1 MRINFYHPINATFLQ
16 NICLR
21 LAILSVMC
29 FASGTIQASVSGYGS
44 EEVSVSVDYSTGYL
58 NVNWRDYRTNSTC
71 DDYMHS
77 ARVYYRIG
85 QSGTWIQIYDQNS
98 TIAAVAHSS
107 SAANERR
114 ATIFRT
120 MPAAFFEQTVQVR
133 FTGSWKEEDGFFC
146 DGNTNGKDFTYT
158 LNNTIDAP
166 RNVTASSN
174 SYCDKV
180 RLTWDDGSNVNGLN
194 PTRVR
199 IIRNGVASSNY
210 VYSSTNLADYTEG
223 PTAVD
228 LNLSVQTYLEWTND
242 GQTRFAYGGTVNVTG
257 KKYGPPGK
265 AEGVYLEQ
273 ANCNGQIQV
282 NWNWSNSTN
291 PSNFLIERST
301 DSSFTTFT
309 TLTVSGSDRSV
320 RDANTMIGQVY
331 YYRVFAQDNCPN
343 STTLKTKS
351 EVSTRATEVGLG
363 IPTKPAVKNI
373 SVNSVNK
380 SVTLT
385 WTDNT
390 NLEDGF
396 KVVRQS
402 GSGQVE
408 FDVAANDTSYT
419 DNTADNCTNYTY
431 LVKTYNSCKTTG
443 VISTNS
449 LSAYIPSDISQTF
462 SNNGKLEATD
472 GEFGERIDIKWST
485 PNKQNDDWSILR
497 INPITNDTVPIANLD
512 GRVKSFTD
520 NTADANT
527 LYKYLISGES
537 NCAGNV
543 VYSDTTSDF
552 GFRLAFGTINGQIT
566 YSGGSAVKGVK
577 VTALAASGA
586 SGKSGGFNGT
596 SSYATIS
603 NSAKL
608 SDSLVSVL
616 AYVRPSTTSG
626 IQTVI
631 SKISGTKGYQLFIE
645 GGQLKVKIGTTTKQ
659 VSIPNFTAGN
669 WISVGTIV
677 SSDSVKLL
685 HNGKY
690 LGVFAHSEGANI
702 KNTSSIEIGR
712 NGTTNYFK
720 GEIDEVRLYNKP
732 LSKQEYERSFDV
744 YINPS
749 MDGLV
754 GYWRFDEGFGVT
766 AYDYSKTLLTTN
778 KNHATLSN
786 VTWSNAKPSTSQLTA
801 GAYTDSLGSYFIP
814 FVPYLGSG
822 DNYTIRPE
830 FGTHTFTPATTTLL
844 IGTGSA
850 NYTGQ
855 NFTDNSSF
863 TVSGTV
869 KFKNTS
875 CFVKDARIKIDGEVV
890 IRNGEVATTN
900 DSGKFTIQV
909 PIGPHVVT
917 VEQTSHVYSAGRYPA
932 VGTRNFQQNVTGI
945 EFIDSTLVRVV
956 GRVAGGS
963 IQKALPPALGKG
975 KNNIGVASIPFK
987 AQQGN
992 GCLTTQTTT
1001 DSNTGEY
1008 AIDLPPMRFEIPNF
1022 NVISNASIQFNNNAL
1037 LDITNVPPVV
1047 TSIDSVF
1054 RDSLGIK
1061 QLVRVDSA
1069 HYQRQRDFIQTV
1081 SPSIDVRS
1089 ANRPVNKY
1097 GSDTVTYSNSG
1108 VKILI
1113 PSDSLGLNYP
1123 IFEENKEYTWNIS
1136 AFQIYT
1142 NKDNGMTVLDSV
1154 PMTEGNIIIVNN
1166 LASEPRQEF
1175 KFRITDTTKFSG
1187 VQEYTFTGG
1196 QSNTAADQTNPEYS
1210 FSKTCEITLAP
1221 QNGNAVS
1228 WKPNVN
1234 DTKSQFFR
1242 GIVFGGKALG
1252 NSFATAGPQVVT
1264 MVLRDPPGTRSKA
1277 SWERAST
1284 VTNSYSFGVQAGVAS
1299 NLSSEISLGTEFDV
1313 GLGYTTPTK
1322 IEASAKN
1329 DISVE
1334 ASIGANGELIESTTN
1349 SLGISTGTGDE
1360 FVGGNADL
1368 FFGRSMNMDF
1378 GLSQV
1383 LSLIDANHC
1392 NGNCASTTYRYN
1404 GVDYKIGTYVS
1415 MYAIPKGYQTEFV
1428 FTQAGIENSV
1438 IPKLEALRNQFLLN
1452 SSKYTSV
1459 PASHPNFGKS
1469 NDDITLT
1476 NPTPDPE
1483 SNSLEDS
1490 TGESYTFKGYIRVDT
1505 TYTSPFTGVSRTM
1518 TMYEGVDS
1526 VWWYNKQI
1534 TLWKDALAE
1543 NERAKVTA
1551 NQSNL
1556 DKNISYQG
1564 GSTQTHTNTTT
1575 KSLGGAITIGFNLSK
1590 EMTLAVGAEIGGTGA
1605 KVEQSTSLSMQSNAT
1620 IGTKEETSTTFSYT
1634 LDDPDA
1640 LDEFSV
1646 DVFKAR
1652 DGFGPIFKT
1661 RGGQTSC
1668 PYQGEVKTK
1677 YYQPGTII
1685 DQATIQ
1691 LEDPGITASPSVL
1704 FNIPANGQGNINLS
1718 LINNGLEDV
1727 VYSLKVLENTNPNGA
1742 ILKIDGISPNRDF
1755 AVPASTSINKTLVVE
1770 KGPNHIAY
1778 DSIGLVFHSRCQ
1790 YAFGTAGYK
1799 DIADTVYFSVYFLP
1813 SCTELDVQS
1822 PQNQFVANNTYSNVL
1837 PVIISG
1843 YDINYGGL
1851 EKIQLQ
1857 YKPSNQASWVPLGR
1871 EWFKDTND
1879 IDTRYPNHVDPQL
1892 IPRNQSYI
1900 NYSFEMDQ
1908 LIDRNYD
1915 LRAIATCKIPFNPD
1929 FSQESKV
1936 VSGVFDRVNP
1946 HPFGSP
1952 SPADGVLDPNDDI
1965 AIRFNEVIEAGSL
1978 TPDNFQ
1984 ITGVLNGQELRHDK
1998 AVAFDGATGFLQIAN
2013 GFDFASGSFT
2023 IEFWAKRDVI
2033 GTDQTIISQ
2042 GASNNNV
2049 FAIGFNA
2056 ANQIDVKLGNQNYM
2070 STFAITDTAYWH
2082 HYTVTYDKDNLV
2094 LEITERDAQ
2103 TSQLST
2109 NNNFFANFTS
2119 GGKTFVGKS
2128 SVSNAHF
2135 FNGSMHQLRIWN
2147 KALTSGEV
2155 SSRINQ
2161 NLHGREAGLIGYWPM
2176 DEGKGM
2182 LAEDKARF
2190 RHAEMNANWEINPKG
2205 TAAQFDGLTKY
2216 AVVDSAG
2223 TLAITQEMDMSIEF
2237 WFKTVGGRLQTFL
2250 SNGSGRLVANDAN
2263 RNGWNIE
2270 MNAQNEIWVKND
2282 SFAFKAVQTNYA
2294 DNKWHH
2300 FALVVNRLANTT
2312 AYIDGVQQKSTSST
2326 NFWGFGAAKL
2336 AIGARF
2342 SVIANQEVFDQYFTG
2357 FMDEVR
2363 IWNTALLRD
2372 NIELNRYNRMKG
2384 DEFGLL
2390 AYYPFESYRL
2400 ELGTPVLDVSLG
2412 NQSGVLPNASRLNL
2426 RAANG
2431 SIYSIET
2438 PAIALQRPVEK
2449 IKYSWSVNGD
2459 EIVITPNEQAA
2470 NIENVTLNISVKGVK
2485 DLHGN
2490 EMQSP
2495 KTWIAFVNK
2504 NQVLWQDAE
2513 KNLSKELN
2521 DTLTFT
2527 SKVINSGGEVK
2538 NFTISNIPSWLTVT
2552 PASGTINPLSTKTI
2566 KFTVNQGVNIGDFTE
2581 DVLLTTDFGFNEKLL
2596 VKLKVAKTSPNFH
2609 VDPSLYQQSMSV
2621 IGQIRINGQVST
2633 NPDDKLVAFIN
2644 GEVRGVANLQY
2655 VPTYDKYVAFLD
2667 VYSNTSDSIYFQ
2679 VWNASQGQI
2688 HTDINPVLFFNNND
2702 LVGSPVSPQYFD
2714 AVNNISKPIIL
2725 KSGWNWV
2732 SFPLM
2737 DNKMNS
2743 FHNFFEELNL
2753 RDGDMVKTIG
2763 NNANAQYGG
2772 TAIGWSGNL
2781 VNQGLKNEISY
2792 LIKMSVRDT
2801 LNYKGLA
2808 IDPDTVQI
2816 DVVNGWNRIGFVSL
2830 RNMQVSTA
2838 LANFNA
2844 QDGDI
2849 IKSQERFSYFDSN
2862 LGWIGS
2868 LQTLEPTKGYL
2879 LKSTANTS
2887 FVYPRQGLLRQ
2898 RTELP
2903 AQMELEDML
2912 TERYSLNPYNY
2923 EAGVSAIVKVEVC
2936 EEVVQN
2942 ENVILAAFVGEELRG
2957 WSESAT
2963 KVNDVLGYQYFLTA
2977 YGEGNDQFEYT
2988 LIDTVT
2994 NKKIALLGN
3003 LVFEKNGLQGTPNK
3017 PIVVHPTTKVDCDEF
3032 KVEVSPIE
3040 AMNLVYPNP
3049 FRNTLNITV
3058 PTDLGE
3064 AIEVSLI
3071 DSYGRVLHQEK
3082 SAQGSLLNWSK
3093 IAGSKE
3099 VAQGVYY
3106 IRFSS
3111 DAGQKVEK
3119 VVKY

>member
-1 MRINFYHPINATFLQ
+1 MRFNFYNAIKALFTQIVYSKITALALLIFLAG
-16 NICLR
+16 NV
-21 LAILSVMC
+21 S
-29 FASGTIQASVSGYGS
+29 ASVSGYGDG
-44 EEVSVSVDYSTGYL
+44 EVSVSVDYSTGYL
-58 NVNWRDYRTNSTC
+58 NVNWRDYRTNSSC
-71 DDYMHS
+71 DDYMHT

-85 QSGTWIQIYDQNS
+85 QSGSWIQIYDQNS
-98 TIAAVAHSS
+98 YISAVAHSS

-114 ATIFRT
+114 TTIFRT
-120 MPAAFFEQTVQVR
+120 MPANFFEQTVQVR

-158 LNNTIDAP
+158 LNNTINGP
-166 RNVTASSN
+166 RNVTASSS

-180 RLTWDDGSNVNGLN
+180 RLTWDDGTNVDGLGA
-194 PTRVR
+194 TRVR
-199 IIRNGVASSNY
+199 IIRNGVAASNY
-210 VYSSTNLADYTEG
+210 LNTSTNLADYTEG

-242 GQTRFAYGGTVNVTG
+242 GQTRQAYGGTVNITG

-265 AEGVYLEQ
+265 AEGLYLEQ

-282 NWNWSNSTN
+282 SWNWSSANN
-291 PSNFLIERST
+291 PSNFLIERAA
-301 DSSFTTFT
+301 DSNFTSIT

-320 RDANTMIGQVY
+320 RDANTLIGQKY
-331 YYRVFAQDNCPN
+331 YYRVYAQDNCPN
-343 STTLKTKS
+343 STTLKAKS
-351 EVSTRATEVGLG
+351 EVSTKETEVGLG
-363 IPTKPAVKNI
+363 IPPTTTVKNI

-385 WTDNT
+385 WRDNT

-408 FDVAANDTSYT
+408 FDVAPNDTSFT

-443 VISTNS
+443 VISSNS

-543 VYSDTTSDF
+543 VFSDTTSDF

-586 SGKSGGFNGT
+586 SGKSGGFNGS
-596 SSYATIS
+596 SSYATIP
-603 NSAKL
+603 NSDKL
-608 SDSLVSVL
+608 SDSLLSVL
-616 AYVRPSTTSG
+616 AYIRPNTTSG

-631 SKISGTKGYQLFIE
+631 SKVDSTKGYQLYIE
-645 GGQLKVKIGTTTKQ
+645 SNQLKIKLGTTTKQ
-659 VSIPNFTAGN
+659 VAIPNFSAGN
-669 WISVGTIV
+669 WISVGAIV

-685 HNGKY
+685 YNGKI
-690 LGVFAHSEGANI
+690 LGVYPHTEKANI
-702 KNTSSIEIGR
+702 KNSSSIEIGR
-712 NGTTNYFK
+712 KGTTNYFN
-720 GEIDEVRLYNKP
+720 GEIDEVRLYNRA
-732 LSKQEYERSFDV
+732 LTNVDYERSYDV

-749 MDGLV
+749 MNGLM
-754 GYWRFDEGFGVT
+754 GYWRFDEGFGT
-766 AYDYSKTLLTTN
+766 IAYDYSKTLLTTN
-778 KNHATLSN
+778 KNHATLTN
-786 VTWSNAKPSTSQLTA
+786 VAWSNSKPTTSQLTA

-814 FVPYLGSG
+814 FVPYLGTG

-844 IGTGSA
+844 IGSGSA

-855 NFTDNSSF
+855 NFTDKSSF
-863 TVSGTV
+863 TVSGSV

-875 CFVKDARIKIDGEVV
+875 CYVEGARIKIDGEVV
-890 IRNGEVATTN
+890 IRNGEVAMTN
-900 DSGKFTIQV
+900 DTGKFTIQV
-909 PIGPHVVT
+909 PIGPHVIT
-917 VEQTSHVYSAGRYPA
+917 VEQTSHVYSDGRYPA
-932 VGTRNFQQNVTGI
+932 TGTRNFQQNVTNI
-945 EFIDSTLVRVV
+945 EFIDSTLVKVV

-963 IQKALPPALGKG
+963 IQKALPPNLGKG
-975 KNNIGVASIPFK
+975 KNNIGVATIPFK
-987 AQQGN
+987 SQQGN
-992 GCLTTQTTT
+992 GCLTTQAITNNT
-1001 DSNTGEY
+1001 TGEY
-1008 AIDLPPMRFEIPNF
+1008 SINLPPMRYEIPNF
-1022 NVISNASIQFNNNAL
+1022 SVTSNASIQFNDNTL

-1047 TSIDSVF
+1047 YSTDSVF
-1054 RDSLGIK
+1054 RDSLGIR
-1061 QLVRVDSA
+1061 QVVRIDSA
-1069 HYQRQRDFIQTV
+1069 NYQRQRDFLQTV
-1081 SPSIDVRS
+1081 SPSVDVRS
-1089 ANRPVNKY
+1089 ADRPVNKF
-1097 GSDTVTYSNSG
+1097 GSDTITYSNAG

-1113 PSDSLGLNYP
+1113 PADSLGLNYP

-1136 AFQIYT
+1136 AFQVYT

-1154 PMTEGNIIIVNN
+1154 PMSEGNIIIVNN

-1175 KFRITDTTKFSG
+1175 RFRITDTTKFTG
-1187 VQEYTFTGG
+1187 IQAYTFTGG
-1196 QSNTAADQTNPEYS
+1196 QSNTAADQANPQYS
-1210 FSKTCEITLAP
+1210 FSKVCEITLAP

-1228 WKPNVN
+1228 WKPNTTDPN
-1234 DTKSQFFR
+1234 SQFFR

-1264 MVLRDPPGTRSKA
+1264 MVLRDPPGTGSSA
-1277 SWERAST
+1277 SWERATT
-1284 VTNSYSFGVQAGVAS
+1284 VTNSYSFGIEAGIAS
-1299 NLSSEISLGTEFDV
+1299 NLSSEIKLGTAFDV

-1329 DISVE
+1329 NISVE
-1334 ASIGANGELIESTTN
+1334 ASIGANGELVESSTN
-1349 SLGISTGTGDE
+1349 SLGISTGTTDE
-1360 FVGGNADL
+1360 FVGRNADL

-1383 LSLIDANHC
+1383 LSLINVNHC
-1392 NGNCASTTYRYN
+1392 NGNCASTVYRFN

-1428 FTQAGIENSV
+1428 FTQYGIENSV
-1438 IPKLEALRNQFLLN
+1438 IPKLEALRDQLLKN
-1452 SSKYTSV
+1452 PSKYQSV
-1459 PASHPNFGKS
+1459 AATHPNFGKS
-1469 NDDITLT
+1469 NDDITLP
-1476 NPTPDPE
+1476 NPTPDPDA
-1483 SNSLEDS
+1483 NSLDDS
-1490 TGESYTFKGYIRVDT
+1490 TGASYTFKGYVRIDT
-1505 TYTSPFTGVSRTM
+1505 PYVSPFTGISRNI

-1534 TLWKDALAE
+1534 KLWQNALAE

-1556 DKNISYQG
+1556 DRNVSYQG
-1564 GSTQTHTNTTT
+1564 GSSITYSNTTT
-1575 KSLGGAITIGFNLSK
+1575 KSLGGSISLGFNLSK

-1605 KVEQSTSLSMQSNAT
+1605 KVEQSTSLSMNTNAT

-1634 LDDPDA
+1634 FDDPDP

-1646 DVFKAR
+1646 DIFKAR
-1652 DGFGPIFKT
+1652 DGYGPIFKT

-1677 YYQPGTII
+1677 YYQPGTIL

-1691 LEDPGITASPSVL
+1691 FENPGISASPSIL
-1704 FNIPANGQGNINLS
+1704 YNIPANGQGNINLS
-1718 LINNGLEDV
+1718 LINNGLENV
-1727 VYSLKVLENTNPNGA
+1727 IYSLSVLENTNPNGA
-1742 ILKIDGISPNRDF
+1742 ILKIDGIDPNRDF
-1755 AVPASTSINKTLVVE
+1755 SVPASTSISKTLVVE

-1790 YAFGTAGYK
+1790 YSFGTAAYD
-1799 DIADTVYFSVYFLP
+1799 DIADTVYFSVNFLS
-1813 SCTELDVQS
+1813 SCTELNVQS
-1822 PQNQFVANNTYSNVL
+1822 PQNQFVANNSYTNVL

-1851 EKIQLQ
+1851 EKIQLH
-1857 YKPSNQASWVPLGR
+1857 YKASNQASWVPLGR

-1892 IPRNQSYI
+1892 IPRSQSYI
-1900 NYSFEMDQ
+1900 DYSFEMDQ

-1915 LRAIATCKIPFNPD
+1915 LRAISTCKIPQNPD
-1929 FSQESKV
+1929 FDQRSSV
-1936 VSGVFDRVNP
+1936 ISGVFDRVNP

-1965 AIRFNEVIEAGSL
+1965 TIRFNEVIEAGSL
-1978 TPDNFQ
+1978 SPDNFQ
-1984 ITGVLNGQELRHDK
+1984 ITGVLNGQELDHSK
-1998 AVAFDGATGFLQIAN
+1998 AVAFDGATGFMQIAN

-2023 IEFWAKRDVI
+2023 IEFWAKRDVV

-2042 GASNNNV
+2042 GASSSNV
-2049 FAIGFNA
+2049 LSIGFNV
-2056 ANQIDVKLGNQNYM
+2056 ANQIEVKLGSQS
-2070 STFAITDTAYWH
+2070 STSSFAISDTAYWH
-2082 HYTVTYDKDNLV
+2082 HYTVTYDKNNLA

-2109 NNNFFANFTS
+2109 DNNFFANYTS
-2119 GGKTFVGKS
+2119 GGKTFIGKS
-2128 SVSNAHF
+2128 SSTNANF
-2135 FNGSMHQLRIWN
+2135 YNGSIHQMRIWN

-2155 SSRINQ
+2155 GSRISQ

-2176 DEGKGM
+2176 DEGKGL

-2190 RHAEMNANWEINPKG
+2190 RHAEMKANWEINPKG
-2205 TAAQFDGLTKY
+2205 TSAQFDGISKY
-2216 AVVDSAG
+2216 VVVDSAS
-2223 TLAITQEMDMSIEF
+2223 TLAITQEMDLSIEF
-2237 WFKTVGGRLQTFL
+2237 WFKTSGGRMQTFL
-2250 SNGSGRLVANDAN
+2250 SNGSGRFISTDVN

-2282 SFAFKAVQTNYA
+2282 SFAFKAVQTNFA

-2312 AYIDGVQQKSTSST
+2312 SYIDGAQQKTISSAD
-2326 NFWGFGAAKL
+2326 FWGFGATKL
-2336 AIGARF
+2336 ALGARY
-2342 SVIANQEVFDQYFTG
+2342 SIYGNQETFDQHFSG
-2357 FMDEVR
+2357 HMDEVR

-2372 NIELNRYNRMKG
+2372 NIELNRYNRLKG

-2400 ELGTPVLDVSLG
+2400 ELGDPVLDTSMA
-2412 NQSGVLPNASRLNL
+2412 NQSSVLSKPSRINS
-2426 RAANG
+2426 RAVNG
-2431 SIYSIET
+2431 SVYSIET
-2438 PAIALQRPVEK
+2438 PAVAIQRPVQK
-2449 IKYSWSVNGD
+2449 ILNTWSVNGD
-2459 EIVITPNEQAA
+2459 QIVITPNVEAA
-2470 NIENVTLNISVKGVK
+2470 DVENVTLNVSVKDII

-2490 EMQSP
+2490 VMQSP

-2527 SKVINSGGEVK
+2527 TKVVNSGGEVK
-2538 NFTISNIPSWLTVT
+2538 NFTISNIPAWLTAT
-2552 PASGTINPLSTKTI
+2552 PSSGTINPLSTKTI
-2566 KFTVNQGVNIGDFTE
+2566 KFTVNQSVNIGDYTE

-2596 VKLKVAKTSPNFH
+2596 LKLKVSKTAPNFT
-2609 VDPSLYQQSMSV
+2609 VDPTLYQQSMSV

-2655 VPTYDKYVAFLD
+2655 VPTYDKYVVFLD
-2667 VYSNTSDSIYFQ
+2667 VYSNVSDSIYFQ

-2688 HTDINPVLFFNNND
+2688 HTDINPVLYFSNND
-2702 LVGSPVSPQYFD
+2702 LVGSPASPQYFD
-2714 AVNNISKPIIL
+2714 AINNISKPIIL

-2732 SFPLM
+2732 SFPLT
-2737 DNKMNS
+2737 DQKMKS

-2753 RDGDMVKTIG
+2753 QNGDMVKTIG

-2772 TAIGWSGNL
+2772 PSIGWSGNL
-2781 VNQGLKNEISY
+2781 VNQGIKNDVSY

-2801 LNYKGLA
+2801 LNYRGLA

-2816 DVVNGWNRIGFVSL
+2816 NVVTGWNRIGFISL
-2830 RNMQVSTA
+2830 RNMQISTA
-2838 LANFNA
+2838 LANYNA

-2879 LKSTANTS
+2879 LKSTANS
-2887 FVYPRQGLLRQ
+2887 NFVYPRQGLLRLKD
-2898 RTELP
+2898 ELP
-2903 AQMELEDML
+2903 AQMELAAML
-2912 TERYSLNPYNY
+2912 TDGFELNPHSY
-2923 EAGVSAIVKVEVC
+2923 EAGVSAIVKVEIC
-2936 EEVVQN
+2936 EEVI
-2942 ENVILAAFVGEELRG
+2942 ENKNIVLAAFNGDELRG

-2963 KVNDVLGYQYFLTA
+2963 MINEELGYQYFLTA
-2977 YGEGNDQFEYT
+2977 YGEGNDQFEYA
-2988 LIDTVT
+2988 LIDTIT
-2994 NKKIALLGN
+2994 NEKIALSGS
-3003 LVFEKNGLQGTPNK
+3003 LVFEKNGLKGTPNK
-3017 PIVVHPTTKVDCDEF
+3017 PLVVNPIDKVDCDDF
-3032 KVEVSPIE
+3032 KVEANSID
-3040 AMNLVYPNP
+3040 AMTMVYPNP
-3049 FRNTLNITV
+3049 FRNSLNVTV

-3071 DSYGRVLHQEK
+3071 DSYGRVLHQEIA
-3082 SAQGSLLNWSK
+3082 AQGRLLNWSR

-3111 DAGQKVEK
+3111 DEGQKVEK